1 MDLKTPLLFNIIY
14 IKTIRYLYTYNKVY
28 EALITEGVILKKY
41 GVGTYFA
48 ALGVKSGEL
57 FDTAKIKLEILSLKK
72 RRQEAILHIGSSV
85 YKMFLHD
92 KFDQK
97 KITEKCKNVVELN
110 AEIEKKEKEI
120 GKVHE
125 SASIVIKR
133 TLKGKK
139 VANKKDNEDEENTE
153 I

>member
-1 MDLKTPLLFNIIY
+1 MY

-28 EALITEGVILKKY
+28 EALITEGLILKKY

-57 FDTAKIKLEILSLKK
+57 FDTAKIKLEIVSLKK
-72 RRQEAILHIGSSV
+72 RRQEAILHIGNSV

-97 KITEKCKNVVELN
+97 KITERCKCVVELN
-110 AEIEKKEKEI
+110 KEIEKKEEKI
-120 GKVHE
+120 SKVHE
-125 SASIVIKR
+125 SASIEIKR

-139 VANKKDNEDEENTE
+139 IMSKKDKEDEENT
-153 I
+153 